1 MANTFNI
8 VITATDKATAT
19 IKSVN
24 DQFARLTR
32 PFEQAGK
39 SFKRFG
45 QELGLDK
52 VGKNVA
58 KMGLAA
64 RTTAER
70 VGSIITPLA
79 AITSA
84 ASIGGVVALADS
96 WAKMGR
102 SVTMGAQ
109 ALGVSSKEF
118 QHMKNLGTISGA
130 GAEAVTDAYGKLQ
143 TTMQDAR
150 WGRNQGALMA
160 FNRVGVGLKLTK
172 NGALDVKAQMEG
184 LRKVIMSPEFAKDP
198 AKQQVLAQAAGVEA
212 MLPIWRQGEDAW
224 KRYQA
229 TLAKVEYLSPAT
241 ALADRLAESIA
252 GLKIAAGGLGTAIL
266 DKVMPAVQPLVDGLT
281 DWIVKNRELI
291 SQRVG
296 EWAKGFADWVNS
308 IDWKKV
314 GAGITKFIEDIGKLV
329 DMLGGW
335 KNAAIAVVG
344 VMNAGLILSVVKLTT
359 AIAGPLLRGLVAVVS
374 TLWSWAT
381 AASAAATAT
390 NAATTAGEAAAAVGG
405 AGIKG
410 LIGKAG
416 LVAGAGAVGW
426 EIGSQINKH
435 FVEGTAFGDKLG
447 EGIATIMAGLGN
459 KEAQRALDVNQ
470 AAKLHD
476 TAQKRA
482 GANPRATKQAMDY
495 FMSQGWTKAQAAG
508 ITANLLEESGL
519 NPTLGGDYVNG
530 KATAYGIGQW
540 HKDRQDAFA
549 KWAGHPIQQSTLAE
563 QMGFVNFELTQGN
576 ERKAGALLKA
586 TQGAGMAGD
595 AVSRFYER
603 PHAVEDAAA
612 GRSALAQVIAAG
624 TYGAPA
630 DKAPTATA
638 PVGPAAGA
646 PGAAGAAGKV
656 VVEFQNAPPGTKATV
671 KSQTGDVQV
680 QPRIG
685 TTGVGSGP

>member
-19 IKSVN
+19 IRNIN

-45 QELGLDK
+45 QELGLNK

-79 AITSA
+79 TITSA
-84 ASIGGVVALADS
+84 ASIAGVAALADN

-102 SVTMGAQ
+102 SVTLGAQ
-109 ALGVSSKEF
+109 ALGVSAKEF
-118 QHMKNLGTISGA
+118 QHMKNLGTLSGA
-130 GAEAVTDAYGKLQ
+130 GPEAVTNAYAKLQ
-143 TTMQDAR
+143 ATMQDAR
-150 WGRNQGALMA
+150 WGRNQTALMA
-160 FNRVGVGLKLTK
+160 MSRVTGGLKLTK
-172 NGALDVKAQMEG
+172 TGALDVRAQMEA
-184 LRKVIMSPEFAKDP
+184 LRKVVMSPDYMKDP
-198 AKQQVLAQAAGVEA
+198 AKQAVLAQATGVED
-212 MLPIWRQGEDAW
+212 MLPIWRQGEAAV
-224 KRYQA
+224 KRFND
-229 TLAKVEYLSPAT
+229 TLSKVEYLSPMT
-241 ALADRLAESIA
+241 SVADRLAESIA
-252 GLKIAAGGLGTAIL
+252 GLKIAASGLGTSIL
-266 DKVMPAVQPLVDGLT
+266 DKVMPSIQPLVDELT

-296 EWAKGFADWVNS
+296 DWAKGFADWVNS

-314 GAGITKFIEDIGKLV
+314 GDGITKFIEDIGNLV
-329 DMLGGW
+329 DKLGGW
-335 KNAAIAVVG
+335 KNAAIAVIG
-344 VMNAGLILSVVKLTT
+344 VMNAGLILSVVNLATS
-359 AIAGPLLRGLVAVVS
+359 IAGPLLRGLAAIVSMFWGWAKAADAATVA
-374 TLWSWAT
+374 TEAAT
-381 AASAAATAT
+381 AA
-390 NAATTAGEAAAAVGG
+390 GEASAVAGG
-405 AGIKG
+405 TMLKG
-410 LIGKAG
+410 VLGKAG

-426 EIGSQINKH
+426 EIGTQINKH

-495 FMSQGWTKAQAAG
+495 FMAQGWTKAQAAG

-519 NPTLGGDYVNG
+519 NPTVGGDYVNG

-540 HKDRQDAFA
+540 HKDRQDAFT
-549 KWAGHPIQQSTLAE
+549 KWAGHPIQQSTLDE
-563 QMGFVNFELTQGN
+563 QMGFVNFELTQGS

-603 PHAVEDAAA
+603 PGAVEDAAA
-612 GRSALAQVIAAG
+612 GRSALAQVLAAG

-630 DKAPTATA
+630 DKAPTAAA
-638 PVGPAAGA
+638 PVGPVAGA

-671 KSQTGDVQV
+671 KSPSGDVAV

-685 TTGVGSGP
+685 TTGVGIGP